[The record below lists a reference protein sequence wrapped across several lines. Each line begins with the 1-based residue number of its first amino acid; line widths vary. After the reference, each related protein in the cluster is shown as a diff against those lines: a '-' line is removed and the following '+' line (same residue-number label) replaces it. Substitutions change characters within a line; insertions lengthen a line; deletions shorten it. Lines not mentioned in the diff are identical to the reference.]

1 MPVESLFSTK
11 LIGLDSGPKSFRFQ
25 ESFKNKFGGLM
36 LYVNQLLPIIDLEK
50 KDHFKTINVRK
61 TISK

>member
-1 MPVESLFSTK
+1 MAVDCLFSTK

-25 ESFKNKFGGLM
+25 ESFKNKFWERM

-50 KDHFKTINVRK
+50 KDYFKTINVRK